1 MKSKMASD
9 KGMYIPVVEEFYSL
23 QGEGYHTGKAAYF
36 VRVGGCEV
44 GCSFCDEMRAWNAD
58 KYPKLDV
65 DDIVAR
71 AAKVPARAVVVTGG
85 EPMLYNMDYLCA
97 KMHERGISCFL
108 ETSGSEPLSG
118 AWEWI
123 CLSPKYGAAP
133 KPEMLA
139 KANEL
144 KVVIGCEEDFAWAEE
159 NAKKVSGNCLLF
171 LQPDWNRCNA
181 IIGRL
186 VQYILDNPKW
196 RMSLQTHK
204 YMQIL

>member
-1 MKSKMASD
+1 MASD
-9 KGMYIPVVEEFYSL
+9 KGLYIPVVEEFYSL

-44 GCSFCDEMRAWNAD
+44 GCSFCDEMRAWNAN

-65 DDIVAR
+65 DEIVAR
-71 AAKVPARAVVVTGG
+71 TAKVPARAVVVTGG
-85 EPMLYNMDYLCA
+85 EPMLYNMDYLCS

-118 AWEWI
+118 DWDWI
-123 CLSPKYGAAP
+123 CLSPKYGHAP

-139 KANEL
+139 KADEL
-144 KVVIGCEEDFAWAEE
+144 KVVIGCEEDFDWAEE
-159 NAKKVSGNCLLF
+159 NAKKVSKNCLLF

>member
-1 MKSKMASD
+1 MTND
-9 KGMYIPVVEEFYSL
+9 KGLYIPVVEEFYSL

-44 GCSFCDEMRAWNAD
+44 GCSFCDEMRAWNAN

-65 DDIVAR
+65 DEIVAR
-71 AAKVPARAVVVTGG
+71 AAKTPSRSVVVTGG

-97 KMHERGISCFL
+97 KMHEHGISCFL

-118 AWEWI
+118 EWDWI

-139 KANEL
+139 HANEL

-159 NAKKVSGNCLLF
+159 NSRKVSKNCLLF

-181 IIGRL
+181 IIGHL
-186 VQYILDNPKW
+186 VQYILDHPKW